1 MDGLGID
8 LVDDEFN
15 DPINPLLVKFTS
27 FESLQVSSLQFS
39 ELEVWKRSVHLD
51 SE

>member
-1 MDGLGID
+1 MGLGID

-27 FESLQVSSLQFS
+27 FESLQVSSLQFAK
-39 ELEVWKRSVHLD
+39 LEVWKRSVHLD
-51 SE
+51 FE